1 VWPAFV
7 LDIIRMDWYKG
18 GIKDTDRRLPLL
30 SRIESRQLARLFD
43 LLPDVAFFVKDRQG
57 RFQALNRRGCEFCGV
72 PSERAA
78 LGKTD
83 FDFVPHSRAAEYQ
96 RDDRQ
101 VLRSGRSIVNRVE
114 SEPQSTSDA
123 AKAHFILTS
132 KIPLRDTR
140 KRVIGLAGISRRV
153 EQVRERPAAVTRLA
167 EVLETIHDPAHAA
180 VTNAELALRAGLSVS
195 QFERVFRSSLGLSP
209 RQYLVRIRVEESARA
224 LAEGHES
231 ITAIAQ
237 RFGFYDHAHFTRSFR
252 KIMGTTP
259 SAYRREH
266 HHPQAHG

>member
-1 VWPAFV
+1 MP
-7 LDIIRMDWYKG
+7 
-18 GIKDTDRRLPLL
+18 PLL
-30 SRIESRQLARLFD
+30 RLVESRQLARLFD
-43 LLPDVAFFVKDRQG
+43 LLPDVAFFVKDRRG

-83 FDFVPHSRAAEYQ
+83 FDFVPHGRAAEYQ

-114 SEPQSTSDA
+114 SGPQSA
-123 AKAHFILTS
+123 AGAYFILTS
-132 KIPLRDTR
+132 KIPLRDAR

-167 EVLETIHDPAHAA
+167 EVLETLHDPAHAA
-180 VTNAELALRAGLSVS
+180 VTNAELAQRAGLSVS
-195 QFERVFRSSLGLSP
+195 QFERVFRSNLGLSP
-209 RQYLVRIRVEESARA
+209 RQYLVRIRIEESARA
-224 LAEGHES
+224 LAEGHET

-252 KIMGTTP
+252 KVMGITP
-259 SAYRREH
+259 SVYRREH
-266 HHPQAHG
+266 HHPTAPG

>member
-1 VWPAFV
+1 
-7 LDIIRMDWYKG
+7 M
-18 GIKDTDRRLPLL
+18 
-30 SRIESRQLARLFD
+30 
-43 LLPDVAFFVKDRQG
+43 AFFVKDRKG

-72 PSERAA
+72 ASERAA
-78 LGKTD
+78 LGRTD

-114 SEPQSTSDA
+114 SGPQGS
-123 AKAHFILTS
+123 AKASDGFFILTS
-132 KIPLRDTR
+132 KIPLRDAR

-180 VTNAELALRAGLSVS
+180 MTNADLARRAGLSVS
-195 QFERVFRSSLGLSP
+195 QFERVFRSNLGLSP
-209 RQYLVRIRVEESARA
+209 RQYLVRIRIEESARA
-224 LAEGHES
+224 LAEGHET
-231 ITAIAQ
+231 ITAIAH
-237 RFGFYDHAHFTRSFR
+237 RFGFYDHAHFTRRFR
-252 KIMGTTP
+252 KIMGITP

-266 HHPQAHG
+266 HHPTAHGRT

>member
-1 VWPAFV
+1 

-18 GIKDTDRRLPLL
+18 RIRDTDRRLPLL

-57 RFQALNRRGCEFCGV
+57 RFQALNRRGWEFCGV
-72 PSERAA
+72 TSERAA

-83 FDFVPHSRAAEYQ
+83 FDFVPHGRAAEYQ

-114 SEPQSTSDA
+114 GGPQSATDA
-123 AKAHFILTS
+123 SGAYVILTS
-132 KIPLRDTR
+132 KIPLRDAR
-140 KRVIGLAGISRRV
+140 KRVVGLAGISRRV

-167 EVLETIHDPAHAA
+167 EVLETLHDPAHAA
-180 VTNAELALRAGLSVS
+180 VTNAELAQRAGLSVS
-195 QFERVFRSSLGLSP
+195 QFERIFRSNLGLSP
-209 RQYLVRIRVEESARA
+209 RQYLMRIRIEESARA
-224 LAEGHES
+224 LAEGHET
-231 ITAIAQ
+231 ITAIAH

-252 KIMGTTP
+252 KVMGTTP

-266 HHPQAHG
+266 HHPTSPG